1 MSIGKYF
8 YKMWLAVLIIAL
20 SIALLI
26 SSFMLNSFN
35 QARKLSLSD
44 VTNKDKIEV
53 VKTVNSEVNQGG
65 VLYSEL
71 VGNLSLDNY
80 TIVVRST
87 RDHIDSNDNYVI
99 KPYDLVYTYTNNG
112 TNEYWTQISYKNDKY
127 GVNKYL
133 SKISVA
139 KRANGVYT
147 YSNFIKKSEY
157 SSKNPYKLGTF
168 VEKDY
173 IGEISNKEMKYI
185 SDILFQVIVDTSPL
199 IYKIS
204 DFNEN
209 YKIINKSDN
218 YEMYQYSKNDTIS
231 NIEVYKANDF
241 WVYRVVPTYN
251 SVSDLIYQYQIK
263 FEI

>member
-1 MSIGKYF
+1 
-8 YKMWLAVLIIAL
+8 
-20 SIALLI
+20 
-26 SSFMLNSFN
+26 
-35 QARKLSLSD
+35 
-44 VTNKDKIEV
+44 
-53 VKTVNSEVNQGG
+53 
-65 VLYSEL
+65 
-71 VGNLSLDNY
+71 
-80 TIVVRST
+80 
-87 RDHIDSNDNYVI
+87 
-99 KPYDLVYTYTNNG
+99 
-112 TNEYWTQISYKNDKY
+112 
-127 GVNKYL
+127 
-133 SKISVA
+133 
-139 KRANGVYT
+139 
-147 YSNFIKKSEY
+147 
-157 SSKNPYKLGTF
+157 
-168 VEKDY
+168 
-173 IGEISNKEMKYI
+173 MKYI